1 MGMID
6 EKPAE
11 PDFDKNYIVVQ
22 GWMIRLGLTPS
33 ELLLFALIRGFC
45 SYKGATFKG
54 SLTYIQTWLGC
65 ARPTAVRLLNS
76 LESKGLI
83 ARKKGDGKHTSE
95 YSLKW
100 DTIAKYTQRTEEG
113 GSLKMRLGSFKM
125 KLGSSKIELGS
136 FKMKPDKYKNTD
148 TNNDLLLEART
159 REGVPIVEEEDRRR
173 QHDKALA
180 RVLAYDWV
188 ND

>member
-6 EKPAE
+6 EKPDE

-54 SLTYIQTWLGC
+54 SLTYIQKWLGSD
-65 ARPTAVRLLNS
+65 RKTIIRLLKK

-83 ARKKGDGKHTSE
+83 THKKGDEKHTSE
-95 YSLKW
+95 YSLRW
-100 DTIAKYTQRTEEG
+100 DIVAKYTKPTTEEKPKK
-113 GSLKMRLGSFKM
+113 GSGKMPLGRGKMPLGSGKM
-125 KLGSSKIELGS
+125 P
-136 FKMKPDKYKNTD
+136 PDNNKKTD

-173 QHDKALA
+173 RHDKALA